1 MSEPEGAAKSCSNCG
16 AALIGE
22 YCHACGQKRFVESD
36 RRLGHLLHQF
46 VGSITDLDGRV
57 WRTVRALLFQPG
69 LLSREYFEGRLAPV
83 SLFLAVSVIYFVAP
97 LRGGDLTLQFNQQV
111 APEIRAQALG
121 PDETLSEN
129 QRSATGQWYSRYTAR
144 WIERR
149 VAKRD
154 ATLRAASNGDPS
166 RPSVASAAPGPLPGA
181 TGYSMRDYR
190 IAYDAK
196 GDDISKAL
204 VVLHVPF
211 AALTLLLMFWRQR
224 HYYAEHFV
232 FALHYLAFWMIALQ
246 VVAQSINLFH
256 GLPAAWAPP
265 LAFYDWVMRALL
277 AIYAVLAL
285 RRAYSVGWLA
295 ATVAAAGL
303 IASMVMVNLYFYR
316 AVQFVITFSLT

>member
-1 MSEPEGAAKSCSNCG
+1 MTDSESSRARCTNCG
-16 AALIGE
+16 ASLVGE
-22 YCHACGQKRFVESD
+22 YCHVCGQKRFVESD
-36 RRLGHLLHQF
+36 RRFGHLLHQF
-46 VGSITDLDGRV
+46 VGSLTDLDGRV

-69 LLSREYFEGRLAPV
+69 LLSREYFEGRRARWLAPV

-111 APEIRAQALG
+111 APEIRAQAVG
-121 PDETLSEN
+121 PDETLSET
-129 QRSATGQWYSRYTAR
+129 QRSATGQWYSRYTVR

-149 VAKRD
+149 VARRD
-154 ATLRAASNGDPS
+154 AALRAASNGT
-166 RPSVASAAPGPLPGA
+166 

-211 AALTLLLMFWRQR
+211 AALALLLMFWRQR

-246 VVAQSINLFH
+246 VVAQSINLLH
-256 GLPAAWAPP
+256 GLPAGWAPP

-277 AIYAVLAL
+277 AVYAVLAL
-285 RRAYSVGWLA
+285 RRAYSTGWLG
-295 ATVAAAGL
+295 ATITATGL
-303 IASMVMVNLYFYR
+303 IASIVLVNLYLYR
-316 AVQFVITFSLT
+316 AAQFVITFALT

>member
-1 MSEPEGAAKSCSNCG
+1 MSEPEGAAKSCTNCG
-16 AALIGE
+16 ATLAGE
-22 YCHACGQKRFVESD
+22 FCYACGQKRFVESD

-46 VGSITDLDGRV
+46 VGSVTDLDGRV

-69 LLSREYFEGRLAPV
+69 LLSREYFEGRRARWLAPV

-121 PDETLSEN
+121 PDETLSET
-129 QRSATGQWYSRYTAR
+129 QRIATGQWYSRYTAR

-154 ATLRAASNGDPS
+154 ATLRAASNG
-166 RPSVASAAPGPLPGA
+166 A
-181 TGYSMRDYR
+181 TGYGMRDYR
-190 IAYDAK
+190 LAYDAK
-196 GDDISKAL
+196 GDDVSKAL

-211 AALTLLLMFWRQR
+211 AALALLLMFWRQR

-246 VVAQSINLFH
+246 VVAQAINLFH
-256 GLPAAWAPP
+256 GLPAGWAPP

-277 AIYAVLAL
+277 AVYAVLAL
-285 RRAYSVGWLA
+285 RRAYSVGWLV

-303 IASMVMVNLYFYR
+303 IASIVLVNLYFYR
-316 AVQFVITFSLT
+316 AVQFVITFALT